1 MVSME
6 QTETMRPREGKNL
19 PEITQLLDSKAVASE
34 RNRQERGVFL
44 EGKQATSLGGSV
56 RKRRWQESRHP
67 DRHMG
72 TALL

>member
-6 QTETMRPREGKNL
+6 QTETTRPREGKNL
-19 PEITQLLDSKAVASE
+19 PEITQLLAVASE

-44 EGKQATSLGGSV
+44 EGKQATLLGGSV

-67 DRHMG
+67 DRHMRK
-72 TALL
+72 ALL